1 MSRDFRYV
9 GENGLPFEEWL
20 VYCDNL
26 RSVLE
31 LDRFPRDIKEGS
43 TEWADANH
51 LLTYLWSTYHE
62 TVNGDAAHRGYSP
75 DPADW
80 KARWGALNRK
90 ANEWRKAHPFNRA
103 AFPEFRC
110 VRK

>member
-1 MSRDFRYV
+1 MVAAARAKCEPLRRDVGKHWTSARVLVSRDFRYV

-62 TVNGDAAHRGYSP
+62 TVNG
-75 DPADW
+75 
-80 KARWGALNRK
+80 
-90 ANEWRKAHPFNRA
+90 ECRA
-103 AFPEFRC
+103 SWL
-110 VRK
+110 